1 MTLKC
6 QILDKESGET
16 FDGCMENISANGF
29 AFSSKN
35 SFFAE
40 AKGKE
45 IAITIPDFELKDQ
58 RQQEGR
64 ILRCSDNE
72 GTYIVGCQMPEDNY
86 VIMQYVNNALA

>member
-45 IAITIPDFELKDQ
+45 VTITIPDFELKDQ
-58 RQQEGR
+58 RQPGR
-64 ILRCSDNE
+64 PHIALFRQRRNIYRRLSDA
-72 GTYIVGCQMPEDNY
+72 GKI
-86 VIMQYVNNALA
+86 IMRSSSM